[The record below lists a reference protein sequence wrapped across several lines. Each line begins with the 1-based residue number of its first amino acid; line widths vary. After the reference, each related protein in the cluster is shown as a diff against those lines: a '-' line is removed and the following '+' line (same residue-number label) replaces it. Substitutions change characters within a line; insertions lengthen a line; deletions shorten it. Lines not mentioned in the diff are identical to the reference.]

1 MLQGLKENTVK
12 LEKSDGRSRKI
23 SDIKRRKLKK
33 LFGAIAVEAVHIG
46 STAIKNIKA
55 RPVTDIMIAVSDIAS
70 LNKELDALKNLGY
83 TEIPA
88 PFGERILCFVG
99 EELNK
104 RTSTVYIVGYK
115 SREYWSLINF
125 RDYLNVNSVRKKE
138 YEDLKTILAQKYPTD
153 TEAYLEGKR
162 YFTEKLTEEAKVW
175 RAFSRAVSV
184 DVTSLLGEQLP
195 DGRVRTL
202 NCGTCDRPLPDE
214 SIPDAVY
221 IIGENKPV
229 RRFTGK
235 VIAVLY
241 GKNPDGTDR
250 EVWVTAPSGRHFFK
264 PDIEA
269 AIENDD
275 GGEYRYICLYEK
287 SCGAVVYFMK
297 DGEPL
302 YLLIK
307 NRSQNMGFPKGHV
320 ERGEN
325 EQQTALRE
333 VKEET
338 NLAVVLENDF
348 REYYSY
354 TINFCRKKQAVYFLA
369 RANDGKIIVP
379 KNEILSYSVVSYKD
393 ASRLLSH
400 NNERM
405 VLRNA
410 HEYIKNKRSAA
421 NSTRP
426 STENKD

>member
-1 MLQGLKENTVK
+1 MQGLKENTVK
-12 LEKSDGRSRKI
+12 LENSDGRSRKA
-23 SDIKRRKLKK
+23 SDVKRRKLKK
-33 LFGAIAVEAVHIG
+33 LFGAAAVEAIHVG
-46 STAIKNIKA
+46 STAVKGVKA
-55 RPVTDIMIAVSDIAS
+55 RPVTDIMIAVSDIAA
-70 LNKELDALKNLGY
+70 LNTELDALRGMGF
-83 TEIPA
+83 TERPA
-88 PFGERILCFVG
+88 PFGEKILCFVG
-99 EELNK
+99 EELK
-104 RTSTVYIVGYK
+104 KITSTVYIVEYK
-115 SREYWSLINF
+115 SSEYWSLINF
-125 RDYLNVNSVRKKE
+125 RDYLNVNSMRKKE
-138 YEDLKTILAQKYPTD
+138 YEDLKTLLSQRYPD
-153 TEAYLEGKR
+153 DASAYIEGKR
-162 YFTEKLTEEAKVW
+162 YFTEKITDEAKVW
-175 RAFSRAVSV
+175 RAFSRSVSV
-184 DVTSLLGEQLP
+184 DVSSPLGETLS
-195 DGRVRTL
+195 DGRTRRL
-202 NCGTCDRPLPDE
+202 NAGSCDRPLPDA
-214 SIPDAVY
+214 SRPDAVY
-221 IIGENKPV
+221 VMGENKPV
-229 RRFTGK
+229 KRFTGR

-250 EVWVTAPSGRHFFK
+250 EVWVAAPSGRYFFK

-275 GGEYRYICLYEK
+275 GGEYRYICLYDK

-338 NLAVVLENDF
+338 NLFVTLENGF

-369 RANDGKIIVP
+369 KASDGKIIVP

-393 ASRLLSH
+393 AVRLLSH

-410 HEYIKNKRSAA
+410 HEYIKNKRSAV
-421 NSTRP
+421 NCP
-426 STENKD
+426 SAKNKD